1 MVKNNCFLISKTYY
15 SLSTSLNVTFFHYST
30 SSTSSKQG
38 LNIDNTIHDL
48 EAINWFSL
56 NKNGSIIVLM
66 TKELEKKPG
75 VYIYFYILDKNK
87 IYIGSS
93 VNVAKRLID
102 HKNSFNKS
110 LKICPK
116 FYNCVNKYG
125 WNNFR
130 VGVLEY
136 LDFKIQINLVN
147 KALLRKGLL
156 EREQFYFDIL
166 NPTLNVNKIAGSSLG
181 FRHSEETRNNLSL
194 RARHGVIVKALDK
207 DNNVVNTFPTI
218 ASTADE

>member
-56 NKNGSIIVLM
+56 NKNGSIIVLT

-75 VYIYFYILDKNK
+75 VYIYQNILDKNK

-102 HKNSFNKS
+102 HNNSFNKS

-130 VGVLEY
+130 VGVL
-136 LDFKIQINLVN
+136 
-147 KALLRKGLL
+147 
-156 EREQFYFDIL
+156 
-166 NPTLNVNKIAGSSLG
+166 
-181 FRHSEETRNNLSL
+181 
-194 RARHGVIVKALDK
+194 
-207 DNNVVNTFPTI
+207 
-218 ASTADE
+218 